1 MDSHIANTKGKV
13 DILDESGLV
22 SVRQQVRQCCQ
33 ECAFGD
39 TDTTRI
45 VTAASELAR
54 NVYKYAKTGEM
65 RWQIFQSNGRKC
77 IELIFEDL
85 GPGIADVNQALQPG
99 FSTSRSLGLGLPGA
113 KRLMDEME
121 IVSTAGIG
129 TKVTIRKCRV

>member
-1 MDSHIANTKGKV
+1 MDSHIANVKGKV

-22 SVRQQVRQCCQ
+22 SVRQQVRQCCR

-54 NVYKYAKTGEM
+54 NVYRYAKSGEM
-65 RWQIFQSNGRKC
+65 RWQVLYDHGRQC
-77 IELIFEDL
+77 IELVFEDQ

-99 FSTSRSLGLGLPGA
+99 FSTSRSLGLGLPGT

-121 IVSTAGIG
+121 IVSTVGIG
-129 TKVTIRKCRV
+129 TKVTVRKCRA